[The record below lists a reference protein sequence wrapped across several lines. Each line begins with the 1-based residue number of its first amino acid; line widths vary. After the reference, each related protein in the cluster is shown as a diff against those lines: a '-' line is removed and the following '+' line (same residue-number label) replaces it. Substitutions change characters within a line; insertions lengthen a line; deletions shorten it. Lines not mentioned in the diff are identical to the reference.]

1 MWDKEVRPRWS
12 RSCRKEGVEDY
23 VRCLA
28 VRFPNVAAQCYRC
41 GTTIKDLQNGSP
53 NTRFPARDL
62 TRARPA

>member
-28 VRFPNVAAQCYRC
+28 VRFPNVALRRVES
-41 GTTIKDLQNGSP
+41 LMN
-53 NTRFPARDL
+53 
-62 TRARPA
+62 